1 VALNLNAVQDAA
13 EAVLGCVCAA
23 LQDAAQAIED
33 HPGCPCRSCLVPGT
47 PAWDSCDDPCNKN
60 PAGGA
65 GGQLSV
71 NVARLYASSDFP
83 TPDRSLPPTQARGRL
98 TCAAPTAMAV
108 ELVVTLLRCAPTFDE
123 GGCPPPCEDLA
134 AAARILHTDMVIVR
148 NAVEC
153 CLPTATEHRRGRVV
167 FVGESRTVG
176 PQGLCVGLEQR
187 VTVALPGCL
196 CPQEGTP

>member
-1 VALNLNAVQDAA
+1 MALMLNAVQDVA

-23 LQDAAQAIED
+23 LQDAASQVEGQ
-33 HPGCPCRSCLVPGT
+33 PGCPCRSCVVPGAV
-47 PAWDSCDDPCNKN
+47 AWDGCDDPCN
-60 PAGGA
+60 ATLEGGA

-71 NVARLYASSDFP
+71 NVSRLYSSTEFP
-83 TPDRSLPPTQARGRL
+83 TADRTLPPTQARGR
-98 TCAAPTAMAV
+98 TMCAAPPAMAV
-108 ELVVTLLRCAPTFDE
+108 ELVVTLLRCAPSFDE
-123 GGCPPPCEDLA
+123 GGCPPSCEALGE
-134 AAARILHTDMVIVR
+134 AARILHTDMVVVR

-153 CLPTATEHRRGRVV
+153 CLPTTGEQRRGRVV